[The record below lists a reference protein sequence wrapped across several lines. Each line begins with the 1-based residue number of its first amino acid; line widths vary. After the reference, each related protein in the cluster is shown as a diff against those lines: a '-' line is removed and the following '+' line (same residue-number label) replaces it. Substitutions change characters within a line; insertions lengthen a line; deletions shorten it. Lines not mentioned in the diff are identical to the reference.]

1 MINFYN
7 AFTHLIVSNGL
18 TNVGVR
24 VGQVAL
30 HEEIFMSL
38 TVILPRTDSSSLALL
53 SSARELPVELEG
65 RFLPQNYGSSRL
77 RGRFLN
83 KQ

>member
-53 SSARELPVELEG
+53 SSARWN
-65 RFLPQNYGSSRL
+65 FQMSSRDDFCL
-77 RGRFLN
+77 KIMEVGR
-83 KQ
+83 